1 MSDQQTDLAQDLN
14 FDDFNLSEAPQTDTA
29 ESQNRDGAP
38 RYDLQQDSNAESS
51 LDKMRKMSL
60 FSRIPVTL
68 TLEVASVE
76 ISLAEL
82 MTVNNDSVIEL
93 DKLAGE
99 PLDIKVNGILFGKAE
114 VVVLNDKY
122 GLRIIEF
129 NSKDLGELAR

>member
-1 MSDQQTDLAQDLN
+1 MSQIDQDLSQTLDLDDLN
-14 FDDFNLSEAPQTDTA
+14 FGEVPQEETV
-29 ESQNRDGAP
+29 EGNIRM
-38 RYDLQQDSNAESS
+38 DLQDNTPRANPMDQI
-51 LDKMRKMSL
+51 RKMSL

-76 ISLAEL
+76 ISLADL
-82 MTVNNDSVIEL
+82 MSVTNDSVVEL

-99 PLDIKVNGILFGKAE
+99 PLDIKVNGILFGKGE

-129 NSKDLGELAR
+129 NNKNLGELAG

>member
-1 MSDQQTDLAQDLN
+1 MQREKQRHL
-14 FDDFNLSEAPQTDTA
+14 
-29 ESQNRDGAP
+29 
-38 RYDLQQDSNAESS
+38 
-51 LDKMRKMSL
+51 SL

-82 MTVNNDSVIEL
+82 IGVNNDSVLEL
-93 DKLAGE
+93 DKMAGE
-99 PLDIKVNGILFGKAE
+99 PLDVKVNGILLGKAE

-129 NSKDLGELAR
+129 NNKELGELAL

>member
-1 MSDQQTDLAQDLN
+1 MTEVNIPAENALD
-14 FDDFNLSEAPQTDTA
+14 FDF
-29 ESQNRDGAP
+29 
-38 RYDLQQDSNAESS
+38 S
-51 LDKMRKMSL
+51 LDDATAIDTQDKDDADRHAVQREKQRHLSL

-82 MTVNNDSVIEL
+82 IGVNNDSVLEL
-93 DKLAGE
+93 DKMAGE
-99 PLDIKVNGILFGKAE
+99 PLDVKVNGILLGKAE

-129 NSKDLGELAR
+129 NNKELGELAL

>member
-1 MSDQQTDLAQDLN
+1 MSDLTDLASALDI
-14 FDDFNLSEAPQTDTA
+14 DFSLENPPEPQA
-29 ESQNRDGAP
+29 SSP
-38 RYDLQQDSNAESS
+38 SS
-51 LDKMRKMSL
+51 LVKPDAARNLAL

-82 MTVNNDSVIEL
+82 IGVGNDSVIEL

-99 PLDIKVNGILFGKAE
+99 PLDVKVNGILFGKAE

-122 GLRIIEF
+122 GLRLIAF
-129 NSKDLGELAR
+129 NNHDLSELAGEL

>member
-1 MSDQQTDLAQDLN
+1 MTDKQDDYKNEVDFDFN
-14 FDDFNLSEAPQTDTA
+14 FDDDALSEDQSAVTA
-29 ESQNRDGAP
+29 DANDP
-38 RYDLQQDSNAESS
+38 AEQE
-51 LDKMRKMSL
+51 KRRKMSL
-60 FSRIPVTL
+60 FSRIPVTM

-82 MTVNNDSVIEL
+82 MSISGDSVIEL
-93 DKLAGE
+93 DKMAGE

-129 NSKDLGELAR
+129 NSSELSELTL

>member
-1 MSDQQTDLAQDLN
+1 MTELTPQDEHKLD
-14 FDDFNLSEAPQTDTA
+14 FDF
-29 ESQNRDGAP
+29 
-38 RYDLQQDSNAESS
+38 S
-51 LDKMRKMSL
+51 LDDAPAADAQIASDAEQNAVLREKQRHLSL

-82 MTVNNDSVIEL
+82 INVNNDSVLEL
-93 DKLAGE
+93 DKMAGE
-99 PLDIKVNGILFGKAE
+99 PLDVKVNGILLGKAE

-129 NSKDLGELAR
+129 NNKELGELAL

>member
-1 MSDQQTDLAQDLN
+1 MSDTQYDLGQNFDLDDLNLGDMPQEETVEGNIRMDLQPEYRDTGMTDL
-14 FDDFNLSEAPQTDTA
+14 
-29 ESQNRDGAP
+29 
-38 RYDLQQDSNAESS
+38 
-51 LDKMRKMSL
+51 RKMAL

-76 ISLAEL
+76 ISLADL
-82 MTVNNDSVIEL
+82 MSVNSDSVVEL
-93 DKLAGE
+93 DKMAGE

-129 NSKDLGELAR
+129 NAKELGELTR